1 MFKVLLQIPGFMTM
15 HFTEREFGQGDG
27 GNCGFGFGHTEL
39 EVPVLEGIQ
48 KMTKSSG
55 KKTTGCHVSGFVDS

>member
-1 MFKVLLQIPGFMTM
+1 MFKVLLQILGFRMM

-27 GNCGFGFGHTEL
+27 GNCGFGFGRTEL
-39 EVPVLEGIQ
+39 EVPVSEGIQ

-55 KKTTGCHVSGFVDS
+55 ENNWVLCK